1 MFKNYL
7 IVSFRN
13 IIKHKGYAFINIAGL
28 TIGLAVFILVAS
40 FVNFHAN
47 FDSFHRDADRIYSVV
62 QILPS
67 TAEGKRHSARTP
79 APLLPLL
86 SDDFDEIEDATRWAP
101 SDKWVVRA
109 RNKTF
114 FAGEGKLW
122 GVDPNFLSFF
132 SFKMIAG
139 NPENALQEPNAVV
152 LTESTAHKYFGNENA
167 MGRTITLANTYNF
180 IVTGISEDVPS
191 DSSLTY
197 DLLISAYDLNWQTN
211 WEVLCVTFVRLREES
226 DPQDLEQRFPGFIQS
241 RLSHLKT
248 PPTQMYLLPLTD
260 LYLKSL
266 DIYSGLWKIYP
277 LPLLLLTLGAGITLL
292 LVVCFNF
299 MNLATAQ
306 YITRTREIG
315 MRKAVGASRRQLM
328 GQFLGE
334 SLLMSLVAFPLA
346 IVLTELMHTP
356 FTRLTSN
363 EFWPATPE
371 IWNNP
376 LLIVELLIVTILVGI
391 IAGSYP
397 AFFLSHLTPI
407 QVLTGQLQ
415 TGRKGSRVRQILVVS
430 QFVVSILAIVFS
442 IAIENQYNY
451 ICSVDLGYNKQR
463 VLVVPLARSYSR
475 SMLQPLRE
483 ALSTHPDIRVVSA
496 ASHVPVSLDIER
508 EVIPDGAEDEEP
520 LYMNVY
526 LVDYDFIELLEMK
539 IVQGRSFLRRHVDS
553 GKYIISEAAARKLP
567 WENPVGKKLTVRG
580 RKGVIIGVVRD
591 FEFDRV
597 GADKLPE
604 ALQLT
609 NYLNYV
615 FIKFSDAPLTSVVNF
630 IENRWHIFAPDE
642 PFEYDLLE
650 ERFGDWW
657 LFIKKLADL
666 IGLIGMVAI
675 MFSCLGL
682 LGLASFTTQRR
693 TKEIGIR
700 KANGATVPNI
710 IRLLLSDYLR
720 LIAIAN
726 IIAWPLCYLA
736 LQKLLQWGWED
747 YWADIGPGPV
757 AFAAVVTLVTGL
769 AAVLAHTIKAAK
781 ANPIEALR
789 YE

>member
-7 IVSFRN
+7 TVSFRN

-40 FVNFHAN
+40 FVDFHAN
-47 FDSFHRDADRIYSVV
+47 FDSFHRDADRIYSII

-67 TAEGKRHSARTP
+67 AAEGKRHSARTP

-86 SDDFDEIEDATRWAP
+86 SNEFDEIEDATRWIP
-101 SDKWVVRA
+101 TDKLIVRA

-114 FAGEGKLW
+114 FAGEGRLW

-139 NPENALQEPNAVV
+139 NPETALKEPNSVV
-152 LTESTAHKYFGNENA
+152 LTESTARRYFGNENA

-180 IVTGISEDVPS
+180 AVTGITEDVPS
-191 DSSLTY
+191 NSSLTY
-197 DLLISAYDLNWQTN
+197 ELLVSAHTLNWQTN
-211 WEVLCVTFVRLREES
+211 WEVICVTFVRLTKES
-226 DPQDLEQRFPGFIQS
+226 DPQDLELRFPGFIQR

-266 DIYSGLWKIYP
+266 DVYSGLWKIYP
-277 LPLLLLTLGAGITLL
+277 YPLLLLTFAAGITLL

-306 YITRTREIG
+306 YVTRTREIG

-334 SLLMSLVAFPLA
+334 SLLMSLIAFPLA
-346 IVLTELMHTP
+346 LVLTELMHTP

-363 EFWPATPE
+363 EFWPAAPE

-376 LLIVELLIVTILVGI
+376 MLIVKLLIVTLLVGL

-397 AFFLSHLTPI
+397 GFFLSRLRPI

-430 QFVVSILAIVFS
+430 QFVASIFAIVFS
-442 IAIENQYNY
+442 IAIDNQYNY
-451 ICSVDLGYNKQR
+451 ICNVDLGYNKQR
-463 VLVVPLARSYSR
+463 VLVVPLGRSYSR
-475 SMLQPLRE
+475 SMLQPLKE
-483 ALSTHPDIRVVSA
+483 ELSTHPDIKAVSA
-496 ASHVPVSLDIER
+496 ASYVPVSLDIPR
-508 EVIPDGAEDEEP
+508 QVIAEGAQGTEP

-526 LVDYDFIELLEMK
+526 LIDYDFVELLEMK
-539 IVQGRSFLRRHVDS
+539 IVQGRSFSRRHVDS
-553 GKYIISEAAARKLP
+553 GKFIISQAAARKLP

-580 RKGVIIGVVRD
+580 KKGVIIGVIKD

-597 GADKLPE
+597 GTDKLPE

-615 FIKFSDAPLTSVVNF
+615 FIKLSDAPLKEVVNF

-642 PFEYDLLE
+642 PFEYALLE
-650 ERFGDWW
+650 ERFGNWW

-666 IGLIGMVAI
+666 IGLIGAVAI
-675 MFSCLGL
+675 IFSCLGL
-682 LGLASFTTQRR
+682 LGLASFATQRR

-720 LIAIAN
+720 LIVIAN
-726 IIAWPLCYLA
+726 IIAWPLCYIA
-736 LQKLLQWGWED
+736 LQNLLQWGWEN
-747 YWADIGPGPV
+747 YWSDIGLGPA

-769 AAVLAHTIKAAK
+769 LAVLVHTIKAAK
-781 ANPIEALR
+781 ANPIDSLR

>member
-7 IVSFRN
+7 TVSFRN

-28 TIGLAVFILVAS
+28 TIGLAVFILVVS
-40 FVNFHAN
+40 FVDFHVN
-47 FDSFHRDADRIYSVV
+47 FDRFHKHADRIYSVV

-67 TAEGKRHSARTP
+67 GAEGKRHSARTP

-86 SDDFDEIEDATRWAP
+86 VNEFDEIEDATRWIP
-101 SDKWVVRA
+101 TDKWIVKA
-109 RNKTF
+109 KNKTF
-114 FAGEGKLW
+114 FTREGRLW

-139 NPENALQEPNAVV
+139 NPETALQEPNSVV

-180 IVTGISEDVPS
+180 TVTGITEDAPS
-191 DSSLTY
+191 NSSLRY
-197 DLLISAYDLNWQTN
+197 ELLISAYTLNWQTN
-211 WEVLCVTFVRLREES
+211 WEVMCATFVRLRQES

-241 RLSHLKT
+241 RLSHLKA

-266 DIYSGLWKIYP
+266 DIYSGLWMIYP
-277 LPLLLLTLGAGITLL
+277 WPLLLLTLAAGITLL

-315 MRKAVGASRRQLM
+315 MRKVVGASRSQLT

-334 SLLMSLVAFPLA
+334 SLLMSIIAFPLA
-346 IVLTELMHTP
+346 IVINELMHTP
-356 FTRLTSN
+356 FARLTSN
-363 EFWPATPE
+363 EYWPAAPE

-376 LLIVELLIVTILVGI
+376 FLIVMLVIVTLLVGT

-397 AFFLSHLTPI
+397 AFFLSRLRPVQI
-407 QVLTGQLQ
+407 FTGQLQ
-415 TGRKGSRVRQILVVS
+415 TGTKGTRVRQVLVVA
-430 QFVVSILAIVFS
+430 QFVASILAIVFS
-442 IAIENQYNY
+442 IAIDKQYNY
-451 ICSVDLGYNKQR
+451 ICGVDLGYNKER
-463 VLVVPLARSYSR
+463 VLVVPLGRSYSR
-475 SMLQPLRE
+475 SMLQPLKE
-483 ALSTHPDIRVVSA
+483 ELSRHPDIKAVSA
-496 ASHVPVSLDIER
+496 SSHVPVSLDIQR
-508 EVIPDGAEDEEP
+508 QVIPDGAENREP

-539 IVQGRSFLRRHVDS
+539 IVQGRSFMRRHVDS

-580 RKGVIIGVVRD
+580 RKGFIIGVVKD

-597 GADKLPE
+597 GTDKLHE

-615 FIKFSDAPLTSVVNF
+615 FIKLSDAPLTRVVNF

-642 PFEYDLLE
+642 PFEYALLE
-650 ERFGDWW
+650 KRFGNWW
-657 LFIKKLADL
+657 LFVKKLAYL
-666 IGLIGMVAI
+666 IGFIGIIAI
-675 MFSCLGL
+675 IFSCLGL
-682 LGLASFTTQRR
+682 LGLTSLATQRR

-710 IRLLLSDYLR
+710 IRLLLIDYLR

-736 LQKLLQWGWED
+736 LQKFVQWGWKN
-747 YWADIGPGPV
+747 YSTDIGLGPV
-757 AFAAVVTLVTGL
+757 AFAAGLTLVTGL
-769 AAVLAHTIKAAK
+769 VAVLVHTVKAAK
-781 ANPIEALR
+781 ANPIDALR